1 MCLFFY
7 GFLFQGIQ
15 GNIKHTY
22 HLISQDNFSTPLCTL
37 KQISSE
43 LSCKPPGDENAHKTT
58 LAILNKLSSYSWD
71 AKAVL
76 TLAAFAIE
84 YGEFWLLYQQNSTNN
99 LLAESLAKI
108 KRVPANQTNSGA
120 LKKHGNSILEV
131 NKLINK
137 ILEVIE
143 LIFYFEKLA
152 SIHNTKD
159 VPALIPALEQITVH
173 VYWTIIT
180 VAAIVTQIDSIILN
194 KDTIQELAPYAQK
207 IHIIFKKLTD
217 QKLLIRAQIAE
228 EEYLNTLRKSFHTST
243 EIFVTLKLLIAGE
256 NAPKVLINDGAANTK
271 VGISVLEKKDVF
283 LFFSTLDITESDFD
297 HLIPIYN
304 KFKLEDQYK
313 ILWIP
318 IVEEW
323 NDELH
328 IKFDNMKKNMS
339 WYTLEHFEP
348 IRGKDNEWI
357 RQFNTIVSTLGSD
370 STTLNEAYVSIELV
384 HVETE
389 NESGNRFWKG
399 VESLFFTNIGKTTNS
414 VTQEVQ
420 KLFSYKNES
429 GWAILTHGSTVLVAG
444 HGTTML
450 KTVSE
455 FDKWKKFVNEIEF
468 EISFKEYYKKVFPS
482 THSCTH
488 IEIHKVTEAIP
499 DFTECPECHRKMKV
513 FVSYKCCH
521 IQEEENIVT
530 NA

>member
-1 MCLFFY
+1 M
-7 GFLFQGIQ
+7 GIQ

-43 LSCKPPGDENAHKTT
+43 DL
-58 LAILNKLSSYSWD
+58 
-71 AKAVL
+71 
-76 TLAAFAIE
+76 
-84 YGEFWLLYQQNSTNN
+84 
-99 LLAESLAKI
+99 
-108 KRVPANQTNSGA
+108 
-120 LKKHGNSILEV
+120 
-131 NKLINK
+131 
-137 ILEVIE
+137 
-143 LIFYFEKLA
+143 FYF
-152 SIHNTKD
+152 S
-159 VPALIPALEQITVH
+159 
-173 VYWTIIT
+173 
-180 VAAIVTQIDSIILN
+180 
-194 KDTIQELAPYAQK
+194 
-207 IHIIFKKLTD
+207 
-217 QKLLIRAQIAE
+217 AE

-243 EIFVTLKLLIAGE
+243 EIFVTLKLLIAAE
-256 NAPKVLINDGAANTK
+256 NAPEVLINDGAANTK

-348 IRGKDNEWI
+348 IRGIRFIREELKFTNNPTIVVLSPQTKILHYNALYMIEIWGFSGFPFTQTIEDSLIVESSWIDSLVTDINPHIPRWFKEKKFIFFYGGKDNEWI

-389 NESGNRFWKG
+389 TESGNRFWKG

-420 KLFSYKNES
+420 KLFSYKNEC

-444 HGTTML
+444 HGITML

-455 FDKWKKFVNEIEF
+455 FDKWKKFVNETEF

-482 THSCTH
+482 THICTH

-513 FVSYKCCH
+513 SVSYKCCH